1 VAHLGAPWD
10 TDEWSRRRSA
20 VDGNGG
26 SDSGT
31 MNSTSVMMML
41 ASVLQRVD
49 GPTFLVQ
56 DEIGVR

>member
-1 VAHLGAPWD
+1 MTL
-10 TDEWSRRRSA
+10 A
-20 VDGNGG
+20 VGGNGG

-31 MNSTSVMMML
+31 MNSTLVMMIL
-41 ASVLQRVD
+41 ASLLQRVD

>member
-1 VAHLGAPWD
+1 MPVSGLGNTALAA
-10 TDEWSRRRSA
+10 TSA
-20 VDGNGG
+20 VGGNGG

-31 MNSTSVMMML
+31 MNSTSVMMIL
-41 ASVLQRVD
+41 ASVLQRVG